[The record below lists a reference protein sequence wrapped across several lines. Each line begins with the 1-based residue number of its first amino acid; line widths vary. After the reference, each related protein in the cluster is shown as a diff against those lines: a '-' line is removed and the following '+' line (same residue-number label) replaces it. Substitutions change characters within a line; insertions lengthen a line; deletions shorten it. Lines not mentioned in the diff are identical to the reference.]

1 MAGISNFLVR
11 AMHRNNQSIARY
23 RKWCVVSVALTTIC
37 MITGCSEPV
46 ASASQSIPGA
56 SGESRGVAA
65 LGRLEPLHGIIKVSA
80 SSVPEAISG
89 AILVR
94 LLVEVGDDVEEGQ
107 LLAVTDTV
115 EVLQA
120 RVEEGR
126 TELALVEQQA
136 GASQSSADATCVRA
150 GVLQREADRLVKL
163 LAQKLAAEE
172 ETDRARGAAEA
183 AAADC
188 TAATSAAKV
197 AEVDIDVARARLNRQ
212 EKELARAYI
221 YAPTDGKVLAINTR
235 PGELIAGDGILELG
249 RVDQMYAIA
258 EVYEADVG
266 RLRIGQRATATSA
279 ALSDPLT
286 GQVERIRPL
295 VRKQDTIGTDPAARK
310 DARIVEVEVLL
321 DAAESAASFTHL
333 QVDVTFDP

>member
-1 MAGISNFLVR
+1 MGTEGVPRWRGKRTRGQPLSEEAQLV
-11 AMHRNNQSIARY
+11 
-23 RKWCVVSVALTTIC
+23 
-37 MITGCSEPV
+37 G
-46 ASASQSIPGA
+46 GA
-56 SGESRGVAA
+56 SSRRP
-65 LGRLEPLHGIIKVSA
+65 RLE
-80 SSVPEAISG
+80 
-89 AILVR
+89 
-94 LLVEVGDDVEEGQ
+94 
-107 LLAVTDTV
+107 
-115 EVLQA
+115 
-120 RVEEGR
+120 
-126 TELALVEQQA
+126 TE
-136 GASQSSADATCVRA
+136 
-150 GVLQREADRLVKL
+150 QRQRDKFDK
-163 LAQKLAAEE
+163 KLAAEE

-188 TAATSAAKV
+188 TAAMSAAKV

-249 RVDQMYAIA
+249 RVDQMYVIA

-266 RLRIGQRATATSA
+266 RLRIGQRAAATSA